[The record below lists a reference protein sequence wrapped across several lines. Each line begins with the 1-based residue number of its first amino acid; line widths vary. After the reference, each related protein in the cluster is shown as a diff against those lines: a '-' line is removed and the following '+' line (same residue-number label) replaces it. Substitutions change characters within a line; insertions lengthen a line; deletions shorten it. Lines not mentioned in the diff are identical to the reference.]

1 MSRKTDIL
9 DFIQKFSHE
18 KGYSPT
24 IREIGTGIGLSPSS
38 VYYYIQQSRRPSGL
52 WKTNWQLNSL
62 ALRKAW
68 P

>member
-9 DFIQKFSHE
+9 DFIREFSHE

-38 VYYYIQQSRRPSGL
+38 VYYYIRQLKQEHTIITENKKSRTL
-52 WKTNWQLNSL
+52 HL
-62 ALRKAW
+62 ATQ
-68 P
+68 